1 MPAIDLASRNDGSAI
16 LAMTEMA
23 GIFTSEELT
32 CVEEIWNTFQS
43 KGEAGGYAFMV
54 YRDDF
59 G

>member
-1 MPAIDLASRNDGSAI
+1 MPAIDLASRDDGSAI

-23 GIFTSEELT
+23 GIFTPEDLT
-32 CVEEIWNTFQS
+32 CVEDVWNTFQG
-43 KGEAGGYAFMV
+43 KAEVGGYAFMV